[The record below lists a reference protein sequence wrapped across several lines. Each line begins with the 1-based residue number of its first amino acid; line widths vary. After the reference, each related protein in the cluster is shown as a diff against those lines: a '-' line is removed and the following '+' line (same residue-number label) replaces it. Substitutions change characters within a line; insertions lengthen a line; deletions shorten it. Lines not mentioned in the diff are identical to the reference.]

1 MNYQNKRY
9 YDAIN
14 RSKVAERLMKKLYLT
29 NDGIINNQK
38 LNRWQLNMYFLITM
52 HSPPHFYSV
61 TGKQVEPS
69 LNYIDSLTKTYIED
83 GEVYTLV
90 IGSTS
95 YSSGEGDWMV
105 ECPRVAIEQLRE
117 LNVHPFRTKLEAKG
131 FAIEKQ
137 FKSFRYLK
145 V

>member
-1 MNYQNKRY
+1 
-9 YDAIN
+9 
-14 RSKVAERLMKKLYLT
+14 
-29 NDGIINNQK
+29 
-38 LNRWQLNMYFLITM
+38 MYFLITM

-69 LNYIDSLTKTYIED
+69 LNYIDSLTKTYVKD
-83 GEVYTLV
+83 SEVYTSV

-117 LNVHPFRTKLEAKG
+117 LNVHPFRTKLEAKN